1 MEDSQDT
8 KIDLIVIGKGK
19 GLTAKPSGL
28 LLLSDPRVQGAA
40 AACPA
45 KLLALGALAA
55 WMSCGIGRGA
65 REGRKEELTGV
76 GDGRWRPKPGRRRT

>member
-8 KIDLIVIGKGK
+8 KIDLIVIGKGR

-28 LLLSDPRVQGAA
+28 LLLSDPRVKGAA

-55 WMSCGIGRGA
+55 
-65 REGRKEELTGV
+65 
-76 GDGRWRPKPGRRRT
+76 